1 MMEVAGEDELV
12 ASWEQVLPF
21 LRLSLLSEMLAES
34 LTAPDGVG
42 GVQEGVEP
50 SPGLWARVWQP
61 LDPALEEAVVLELRY
76 AITSMLAEIENP
88 VVYGDA
94 GGSDQGV
101 PGQRRRRRQLLASRV
116 RESEACALKAA
127 LRVLAD
133 VYPQP

>member
-1 MMEVAGEDELV
+1 MMEAAGEDELV

-21 LRLSLLSEMLAES
+21 LRLSLLNEKLAES
-34 LTAPDGVG
+34 LTPNGES
-42 GVQEGVEP
+42 GVQEGVGP
-50 SPGLWARVWQP
+50 CKGLWARVWQP
-61 LDPALEEAVVLELRY
+61 LDPALEEAVALELRC
-76 AITSMLAEIENP
+76 AISRMLDEIENP
-88 VVYGDA
+88 VEVGDA

-116 RESEACALKAA
+116 RVSEACALKAA